1 MQPEILE
8 ALDAAYATQEDLG
21 RRVLEALFPSATG
34 WWAVV
39 RGPAATAIGV
49 WARAIQRSAS
59 RLAREAITDSL
70 MVLTLP
76 GRVLML
82 GTNLTD
88 AYPPELTEPADPE
101 LKELLARFEP
111 APPAPDDCGAR
122 DWSNLHQRM
131 HYIVHLFRVFHLSEQ
146 LSEPPF
152 NAGQVATFS
161 RGVIPDG
168 EL

>member
-1 MQPEILE
+1 
-8 ALDAAYATQEDLG
+8 
-21 RRVLEALFPSATG
+21 
-34 WWAVV
+34 
-39 RGPAATAIGV
+39 
-49 WARAIQRSAS
+49 
-59 RLAREAITDSL
+59 

-76 GRVLML
+76 ERVLML
-82 GTNLTD
+82 GTNLAD
-88 AYPPELTEPADPE
+88 AYPAELADPTDPE

-111 APPAPDDCGAR
+111 APPAPDDCAAR
-122 DWSNLHQRM
+122 DWSDLRQRM